1 MRVLLMYVSSGS
13 VMYINANMKDFYY
26 SNKNADTHFSFSDEG
41 DQIPQLVHV
50 ALGDAHNALLFGRQ
64 CIQWDADLAHGV
76 STHQNESFLCH
87 QI

>member
-1 MRVLLMYVSSGS
+1 MSRCREK
-13 VMYINANMKDFYY
+13 YINAIIKYFHY
-26 SNKNADTHFSFSDEG
+26 SNKNADTHFSFCNEG

-64 CIQWDADLAHGV
+64 RIQGDADLAHGV